1 MKKYA
6 VYFMILILAFAFYGC
21 GPEKILEDEI
31 KNPEP
36 LASETEE
43 QEDVVK
49 EEIAEI
55 PKQEENEYPELK
67 ELCLMAK
74 DALYFHCHTMDG
86 IDFFEYGGF
95 ESPEEI
101 TEEGI
106 LNFFIAKN
114 DGEKY
119 LGADKMGYHIPKKD
133 IIDFCAEY
141 FYDVSFLEELLD
153 ERYSVRFFSAYNEEN
168 VIFNEN
174 PEMKIEGDR
183 IFLKTDDYEA
193 VFRIHDGKTCY
204 ESFKVSPY
212 KKWGLQTEIFATDA
226 ETEKSTDERICITSC
241 AYPDWSYVRTNDGRY
256 ISSREEPFTYYEKIQ
271 FYSTNDFFGPFGSLT
286 VYKDTGTTYDDL
298 LKMSSILVFEEDII
312 PVENLSPG
320 AEKACYVKMTY
331 PSKDGESTGY
341 QRTYIVQFEGYV
353 AFFDAYIYYS
363 EQKETEGKCEEFIS
377 GLRVFSME

>member
-1 MKKYA
+1 MKKLA
-6 VYFMILILAFAFYGC
+6 VYLMILILVFAFSGC
-21 GPEKILEDEI
+21 GAEEIPEDEI
-31 KNPEP
+31 QNPEP
-36 LASETEE
+36 AVSETEE
-43 QEDVVK
+43 PK
-49 EEIAEI
+49 EITEI
-55 PKQEENEYPELK
+55 PKQEEINYPTLK

-95 ESPEEI
+95 ENPEEI

-119 LGADKMGYHIPKKD
+119 LGGDKVGYHIPKKD
-133 IIDFCAEY
+133 IIDFCAGY

-153 ERYSVRFFSAYNEEN
+153 ERYSERFFSAYNEEN

-174 PEMKIEGDR
+174 VEMKIEGDK

-193 VFRIHDGKTCY
+193 VFFIKDGKAYY

-212 KKWGLQTEIFATDA
+212 KKWGLRTEFFATDA
-226 ETEKSTDERICITSC
+226 ETEKSTDEKICVTSF
-241 AYPDWSYVRTNDGRY
+241 AYPDWSYVKTNRGTYD
-256 ISSREEPFTYYEKIQ
+256 SKKDMPFGYYESIQ
-271 FYSTNDFFGPFGSLT
+271 FYSTENLFDPFGALT
-286 VYKDTGTTYDDL
+286 VYKDSGTTYDDL
-298 LKMSSILVFEEDII
+298 LRMSSILVFEEDII
-312 PVENLSPG
+312 PVESLSPG

-341 QRTYIVQFEGYV
+341 QRTYIVQLDGYV
-353 AFFDAYIYYS
+353 AFFDAYINYS
-363 EQKETEGKCEEFIS
+363 EQEEMEGKCEEFIS
-377 GLRVFSME
+377 GLMIYPVCE